1 MNGPRVDV
9 QRLLKVLFLSMVLTL
24 SVVILIDYFVG
35 TWPFL
40 TIISLALILPI
51 GTLFGSRAA
60 LAEMNKVIAEV
71 APPDDDNVDSNVV
84 DAEIIDAGES
94 LNPLS

>member
-1 MNGPRVDV
+1 M
-9 QRLLKVLFLSMVLTL
+9 
-24 SVVILIDYFVG
+24 
-35 TWPFL
+35 

-71 APPDDDNVDSNVV
+71 APPDDDNVDGNVI
-84 DAEIIDAGES
+84 DAGIVDAGES
-94 LNPLS
+94 SNPPS